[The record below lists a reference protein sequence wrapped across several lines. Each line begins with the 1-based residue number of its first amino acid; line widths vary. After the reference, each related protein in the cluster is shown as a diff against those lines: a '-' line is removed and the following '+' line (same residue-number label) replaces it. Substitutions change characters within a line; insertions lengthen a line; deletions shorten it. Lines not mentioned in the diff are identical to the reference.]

1 MSEHAPV
8 PSPRSPPCQRPAS
21 RTEPL
26 VSVRHLCKTFGN
38 PAGWLSRSDTQVR
51 AVDDV
56 SFDIM
61 PGETLGIV
69 GESGSGKSTTGRLI
83 MRLLEPT
90 AGSVTLGGQELT
102 GLTHAQMQPHRRA
115 MGIVFQDPFSSL
127 NPRMRIDELVAEPLV
142 IHGIGN
148 AHERSGRVAAMIDK
162 VGLPRAF
169 LRRHPH
175 ELSGGQRQRV
185 GVARALILQP
195 RFVVCDE
202 AVSALDVSIQ
212 AQIINLLDDLQKDMG
227 LTYLFI
233 SHNLAVV
240 RHIADRV
247 AVMRRGKLV
256 EVGETREVFRSPQH
270 EYTQALLAAIPDP
283 RRRKPAVRMA

>member
-1 MSEHAPV
+1 MNNQVLTNA
-8 PSPRSPPCQRPAS
+8 PAS
-21 RTEPL
+21 AGSSVAPL
-26 VSVRHLCKTFGN
+26 ISVRNLCKTFGK
-38 PAGWLSRSDTQVR
+38 PATWHSRGETQVR

-56 SFDIM
+56 SFDVM

-90 AGSVTLGGQELT
+90 AGSVVLDGQELT
-102 GLTHAQMQPHRRA
+102 KLSHAQMLPHRRA
-115 MGIVFQDPFSSL
+115 MSIVFQDPFSSL

-142 IHGIGN
+142 IHGIGT
-148 AHERSGRVAAMIDK
+148 ARERESRVAALIDQ

-185 GVARALILQP
+185 GVARALILRP

-212 AQIINLLDDLQKDMG
+212 AQIINLLDDLQKEMG

-247 AVMRRGKLV
+247 AVMRRGQVV
-256 EVGETREVFRSPQH
+256 EVGETRDVFRSPQH
-270 EYTQALLAAIPDP
+270 EYTTALLAAIPDP
-283 RRRKPAVRMA
+283 RNRKKNPRAA

>member
-1 MSEHAPV
+1 MTATMST
-8 PSPRSPPCQRPAS
+8 SPRQ
-21 RTEPL
+21 EPL
-26 VSVRHLCKTFGN
+26 IAVRNLSKTFGE
-38 PAGWLSRSDTQVR
+38 ARGWLSGGSGPLVR

-56 SFDIM
+56 SFDIL

-90 AGSVTLGGQELT
+90 TGSIMLEGTELT
-102 GLTHAQMQPHRRA
+102 GLRHTEMQPHRRA
-115 MGIVFQDPFSSL
+115 MSIVFQDPFSSL
-127 NPRMRIDELVAEPLV
+127 NPRMTIAEIVGEPLA
-142 IHGIGN
+142 IHRAGN
-148 AHERSGRVAAMIDK
+148 ARGRMARIAAMVDK
-162 VGLPRAF
+162 VGLPSAF

-212 AQIINLLDDLQKDMG
+212 AQIINLLDDLQKEMG

-240 RHIADRV
+240 RHIADRI
-247 AVMRRGKLV
+247 AVMRRGKIV
-256 EVGETREVFRSPQH
+256 EMGETREVFRSPRH
-270 EYTQALLAAIPDP
+270 EYTQALLQAIPDA
-283 RRRKPAVRMA
+283 RAWSRKT